1 MSDFI
6 SDDTVDEIAEDMQGS
21 FHTVLHSQS
30 TIPQIAFWV
39 RREMEDRGLPT
50 RKSLCF
56 LIARRA
62 LLKWHLT
69 IQETHMALDS

>member
-6 SDDTVDEIAEDMQGS
+6 SDNTVDEIAEDMQGS

-39 RREMEDRGLPT
+39 RNVIVGSQPE
-50 RKSLCF
+50 
-56 LIARRA
+56 RA
-62 LLKWHLT
+62 C
-69 IQETHMALDS
+69 AF